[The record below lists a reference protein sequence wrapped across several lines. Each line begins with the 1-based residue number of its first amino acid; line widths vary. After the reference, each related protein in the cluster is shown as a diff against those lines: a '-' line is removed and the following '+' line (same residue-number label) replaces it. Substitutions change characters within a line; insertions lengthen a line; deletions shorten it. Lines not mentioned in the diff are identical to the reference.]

1 MQKAKL
7 FYAKRLG
14 KNVGPVECGFNF
26 FDFDGTGLDLVPEMV
41 PFDGKVMGCEA
52 QWVTLDLQ
60 QWPGRLHC
68 RCVWWTEVEKL

>member
-1 MQKAKL
+1 LQKAKL

-41 PFDGKVMGCEA
+41 PFDGKVMGA
-52 QWVTLDLQ
+52 R
-60 QWPGRLHC
+60 PGR
-68 RCVWWTEVEKL
+68 